1 MCLLFVKWIRVL
13 QILFSRK
20 LSTKQWL
27 SLGILTAGCMIK
39 HISFSDLSPPSASPR
54 TSSDALIKT
63 VDKSATSLLS
73 LNMLFIII
81 QVRQQTIQLLLDL
94 SSYIGNNNYVYK
106 QIEWCLCDSL
116 IVMSLHNSL
125 NVIIFLIQ
133 YKYSGSKI

>member
-1 MCLLFVKWIRVL
+1 MCLFVKWIRVL

-39 HISFSDLSPPSASPR
+39 HISFSDVSPPSASPR

-81 QVRQQTIQLLLDL
+81 QVRQQTIQQLLGL

-116 IVMSLHNSL
+116 TVMSLHNSL

>member
-1 MCLLFVKWIRVL
+1 ML

-39 HISFSDLSPPSASPR
+39 HISFSDVSPPSASPR

-81 QVRQQTIQLLLDL
+81 QVRQQTIQQLLGL
-94 SSYIGNNNYVYK
+94 SSYIGNSNYVYK

-116 IVMSLHNSL
+116 IVMSLLNSL
-125 NVIIFLIQ
+125 NVIIFSIQ